1 MAATLTAGAPARPRK
16 LLASRKTRLGIL
28 YALPVVVYLLVLF
41 VYPIFSTLLLSLKD
55 ADGSFTL
62 HWYADALTG
71 VNLSVLITTLRI
83 SAETAVLSL
92 VFGFILA
99 QAITRLK
106 PILAGLAMLI
116 VVVPHFI
123 SALVRTYGWII
134 MLGDKGMVNETLT
147 WAPGAPYQLLYNE
160 LGVVIGTTS
169 MMLPY
174 TVLLLY
180 GVMRGVDRRLLAAAS
195 SMGAGRVT
203 IFRRV
208 YLPLVAPGLA
218 SAGLLSFILSLGY
231 YITPALMGGP
241 NQTMIATL
249 INQQVTK
256 ENQWNG
262 AAAQGVILLLLTFAG
277 TCVCSPRHAHGP
289 RRRDGR
295 AAPPSPPSASPA
307 RTRTSSWSSPYSPY
321 SPYNPYSPHS
331 PYSPYPTRLS
341 PRPPARPCRRS
352 CPGSCRRAA
361 APRCGHR
368 PGDWRGSLPR
378 GPRCHRTR
386 WARRWCVRGRCSS
399 TVPSCGVPTGT
410 SFCVPWSRW
419 RPMRRPP
426 VP

>member
-1 MAATLTAGAPARPRK
+1 MAALTATARPRK
-16 LLASRKTRLGIL
+16 LLASRRTRVGIL

-41 VYPIFSTLLLSLKD
+41 VYPIFGTLFLSLKN
-55 ADGSFTL
+55 ADGSLTL
-62 HWYADALTG
+62 HWYVDALTG

-83 SAETAVLSL
+83 SAETALLSL
-92 VFGFILA
+92 VFGFVLA
-99 QAITRLK
+99 NAISRLK
-106 PILAGLAMLI
+106 PLWAGLAMLV

-134 MLGDKGMVNETLT
+134 LLGDKGLVNETL
-147 WAPGAPYQLLYNE
+147 AGLSVPGTPYRLLYNE

-180 GVMRGVDRRLLAAAS
+180 GVMRGVDRRLLAAAA

-262 AAAQGVILLLLTFAG
+262 AAAQGVILLLLTLAG
-277 TCVCSPRHAHGP
+277 LLLVKLVSSLGASRKK
-289 RRRDGR
+289 R
-295 AAPPSPPSASPA
+295 SAS
-307 RTRTSSWSSPYSPY
+307 
-321 SPYNPYSPHS
+321 
-331 PYSPYPTRLS
+331 
-341 PRPPARPCRRS
+341 
-352 CPGSCRRAA
+352 
-361 APRCGHR
+361 
-368 PGDWRGSLPR
+368 
-378 GPRCHRTR
+378 
-386 WARRWCVRGRCSS
+386 
-399 TVPSCGVPTGT
+399 
-410 SFCVPWSRW
+410 
-419 RPMRRPP
+419 
-426 VP
+426 

>member
-1 MAATLTAGAPARPRK
+1 MAATLAAGAPARPRK
-16 LLASRKTRLGIL
+16 LLASRRTRVGIL
-28 YALPVVVYLLVLF
+28 YSLPVVVYLLVLF

-71 VNLSVLITTLRI
+71 VNLSVLFTTLRI

-106 PILAGLAMLI
+106 PILAGLAMLV
-116 VVVPHFI
+116 VVVPHFV

-134 MLGDKGMVNETLT
+134 MLGDKGLVNESI
-147 WAPGAPYQLLYNE
+147 PGGPYQLLYNE

-180 GVMRGVDRRLLAAAS
+180 GVMRGVDRRLLAAAA
-195 SMGAGRVT
+195 SMGARRVT
-203 IFRRV
+203 IFRRI

-262 AAAQGVILLLLTFAG
+262 AAAQGVILLVLTLAGLLLVKLVSSLGA
-277 TCVCSPRHAHGP
+277 SRKK
-289 RRRDGR
+289 R
-295 AAPPSPPSASPA
+295 SA
-307 RTRTSSWSSPYSPY
+307 T
-321 SPYNPYSPHS
+321 
-331 PYSPYPTRLS
+331 
-341 PRPPARPCRRS
+341 
-352 CPGSCRRAA
+352 
-361 APRCGHR
+361 
-368 PGDWRGSLPR
+368 
-378 GPRCHRTR
+378 
-386 WARRWCVRGRCSS
+386 
-399 TVPSCGVPTGT
+399 
-410 SFCVPWSRW
+410 
-419 RPMRRPP
+419 
-426 VP
+426 

>member
-1 MAATLTAGAPARPRK
+1 MAALTATAPARPRK
-16 LLASRKTRLGIL
+16 LLASRRTRVGIL

-41 VYPIFSTLLLSLKD
+41 VYPIFTTLFLSLKN
-55 ADGSFTL
+55 ADGSLTL
-62 HWYADALTG
+62 HWYAEALTG
-71 VNLSVLITTLRI
+71 VNLSVLFTTLRI
-83 SAETAVLSL
+83 SAETALLSL
-92 VFGFILA
+92 VFGFLLA
-99 QAITRLK
+99 NAISRLK
-106 PILAGLAMLI
+106 PVWAALAMLI

-134 MLGDKGMVNETLT
+134 LLGDKGLVNETL
-147 WAPGAPYQLLYNE
+147 AGLSVPGAPFRLLYNE

-203 IFRRV
+203 IFRRI

-277 TCVCSPRHAHGP
+277 LLLVKLVSSLGASRKK
-289 RRRDGR
+289 R
-295 AAPPSPPSASPA
+295 SAS
-307 RTRTSSWSSPYSPY
+307 
-321 SPYNPYSPHS
+321 
-331 PYSPYPTRLS
+331 
-341 PRPPARPCRRS
+341 
-352 CPGSCRRAA
+352 
-361 APRCGHR
+361 
-368 PGDWRGSLPR
+368 
-378 GPRCHRTR
+378 
-386 WARRWCVRGRCSS
+386 
-399 TVPSCGVPTGT
+399 
-410 SFCVPWSRW
+410 
-419 RPMRRPP
+419 
-426 VP
+426 

>member
-1 MAATLTAGAPARPRK
+1 MAALTATAPARPRK
-16 LLASRKTRLGIL
+16 LLASRKTRVGIL

-41 VYPIFSTLLLSLKD
+41 VYPIFTTLFLSLKNT
-55 ADGSFTL
+55 DGSLTL
-62 HWYADALTG
+62 HWYAEALTG

-83 SAETAVLSL
+83 SAETALLSL
-92 VFGFILA
+92 VFGFLLA
-99 QAITRLK
+99 NAISRLK
-106 PILAGLAMLI
+106 PLWAALAMLI

-134 MLGDKGMVNETLT
+134 LLGDKGLVNETLT
-147 WAPGAPYQLLYNE
+147 GLSAPGAPFQLLYNE

-203 IFRRV
+203 IFRRI

-277 TCVCSPRHAHGP
+277 LLLVKLVSSLG
-289 RRRDGR
+289 
-295 AAPPSPPSASPA
+295 AS
-307 RTRTSSWSSPYSPY
+307 RKKRSTS
-321 SPYNPYSPHS
+321 
-331 PYSPYPTRLS
+331 
-341 PRPPARPCRRS
+341 
-352 CPGSCRRAA
+352 
-361 APRCGHR
+361 
-368 PGDWRGSLPR
+368 
-378 GPRCHRTR
+378 
-386 WARRWCVRGRCSS
+386 
-399 TVPSCGVPTGT
+399 
-410 SFCVPWSRW
+410 
-419 RPMRRPP
+419 
-426 VP
+426 